1 MVHLFV
7 PVEQVCVC
15 VTRMSWER
23 WDSIGL
29 KRTGLS
35 SRSSLSGHARE
46 ALHFLPFHL
55 VTNPCGYM
63 TGGQRWLT
71 WMTWAGVGGLS
82 EMMAAL
88 SLNSSAWRNRNTPD
102 MRTLYTAPRVILEKI
117 PDRSAFDQS
126 YRAHDRGSWFVGI
139 LYAFYLWHLLSNENT
154 VLMEREW
161 WSNHVLHSI
170 SLPEKKWSCFIPFTV

>member
-55 VTNPCGYM
+55 TNPCGYM